1 MTRAARVLVA
11 AYAIDLV
18 LGDPPWLP
26 HPVRAIGWAIATGE
40 RRWNGADARAGLR
53 GSLLSAG
60 IIAATGALAYAAV
73 AGARRFPPALAF
85 LAEATIG
92 ASALATTDLV
102 REATAVAVALE
113 ADDLVLAR
121 SRVARIVGRD
131 TADLDATGIARATI
145 ETLAESTCD
154 GIVAPL
160 VWLAIGGVPAA
171 LAFKAASTLDSMIGH
186 RDARFERFGA
196 AAARID
202 DALNLVPARASAL
215 IAALLSGVPARSFGC
230 ALRDARAHASP
241 NAGWPEC
248 AFAGA
253 LDVRLGGMNS
263 YEGVRV
269 DGPLF
274 HARGRLP
281 AVRDIRR
288 AIGLV
293 RRTSLATALVLALAL
308 RLRQD

>member
-1 MTRAARVLVA
+1 MTRAARVLLA

-26 HPVRAIGWAIATGE
+26 HPVRAIGWATATGE

-53 GSLLSAG
+53 GGLLSAG

-73 AGARRFPPALAF
+73 VGVRRLPPVVALV
-85 LAEATIG
+85 AEAAIG

-102 REATAVAVALE
+102 REATAVALALE
-113 ADDLVLAR
+113 ADDVVLAR

-160 VWLAIGGVPAA
+160 VWFAIGGVPAA

-202 DALNLVPARASAL
+202 DALNLVPARVSA
-215 IAALLSGVPARSFGC
+215 IVAALLSGVPARSFGC
-230 ALRDARAHASP
+230 AWRDAGAHASP
-241 NAGWPEC
+241 NSGWPEC

-253 LDVRLGGMNS
+253 LDVRLGGENH
-263 YEGVRV
+263 YAGERV
-269 DGPLF
+269 DGAVF
-274 HARGRLP
+274 HKRGRAP
-281 AVRDIRR
+281 TVRDIRR